1 MDYIIDHTHCN
12 GYTVTSQDRCK
23 TNIVVLEEGLHF
35 VIPASKLKSL
45 TSCTPALSQKHR
57 EEREGLGLRLKKVSC
72 EHNSHIPHRIIVIS

>member
-23 TNIVVLEEGLHF
+23 TNIVVLEERLYF

-57 EEREGLGLRLKKVSC
+57 EERELRLGTEAKESHEVVSTT
-72 EHNSHIPHRIIVIS
+72 HISHTGL